1 MHGVTMIKVL
11 RLGHVAGGSLAYLCL
26 VPEAS
31 QTGVNG
37 RQGGTLKVSH

>member
-1 MHGVTMIKVL
+1 MHGIAMVKEF
-11 RLGHVAGGSLAYLCL
+11 RLGYGAGSSLANLCL